1 MLFADKINL
10 AMAIATGLSVIV
22 SAAMA
27 VLTYAVLKANRATVE
42 AMQAQIEAASR
53 PYIQIVP
60 IACAMTTAIELHVKN
75 IGSSSAVRLRLS
87 LDQDYQFNAEEG
99 EHANIRKY
107 SAFSKEIQMLA
118 PGSELRFL
126 LGVGHRILNNS
137 KLCPMQFSVN
147 AEYEFEEKKFVEKT
161 TIDLAPFG
169 RSAQQIDP
177 IAERLDKLAVELRS
191 IRWTLKNAEF

>member
-1 MLFADKINL
+1 
-10 AMAIATGLSVIV
+10 MAIATGLSVIV

-53 PYIQIVP
+53 PYIQIAP
-60 IACAMTTAIELHVKN
+60 IARAMTTAIELHIKN
-75 IGSSSAVRLRLS
+75 IGSTSAVRLRLS
-87 LDQDYQFNAEEG
+87 LDQDYHFNAEEG
-99 EHANIRKY
+99 EHNNIRNY

-126 LGVGHRILNNS
+126 LGVGHKILRNP
-137 KLCPMQFSVN
+137 KLCPMQFSVD
-147 AEYEFEEKKFVEKT
+147 AKYEFEEKRVVEKT

-169 RSAQQIDP
+169 KSVQPTDP
-177 IAERLDKLAVELRS
+177 IAERLDKLAVELKS
-191 IRWTLKNAEF
+191 IRGALQNAAG